1 MHLRRGGRGRWVVFG
16 GAIGVLASLGSAAAQ
31 PTRRAAITVV
41 PHGVE
46 VVKPAEPAPPIAVA
60 TAARVTRR
68 LDAELLRSGKVT
80 AIVDGAIVPATADS
94 ADAQA
99 ARGGV
104 FIEARRAAATTAV
117 LPAILKQQAASAQLL
132 PDELVMAGTGGEHPV
147 RVSWYVADSSGLEYS
162 GAQQAY
168 VGKVSVACV
177 NADDPQDQSAL
188 PVAFSPLVTAL
199 GADVAPPALAVTQF
213 GRWYPMQLVVRR
225 PRAPYNVSVTL
236 DPGKPG
242 ASTTLAFE
250 APRLEVSVTPQP
262 LVGFGITKA
271 RLTIRGIGLRDPK
284 GTPFL
289 LSIPGAE
296 LDEAR
301 LELDE
306 HGFTSTGLR
315 VSGLV
320 DVTARAGDPFE
331 GDATIRVVSPLMFL
345 VAAVLG
351 GLAGAF
357 LRKRGRRRWGRA
369 LAVGAVT
376 AVVMTMA
383 LFVGI
388 NWVDQLPGAANL
400 AQSGMAVVFVLGAV
414 SALGSVSWLLPEK

>member
-1 MHLRRGGRGRWVVFG
+1 MDLRRGGRGRWVVFG
-16 GAIGVLASLGSAAAQ
+16 SAIGVLASLGSATAQ

-46 VVKPAEPAPPIAVA
+46 VVTPAQPPPPITVA

-68 LDAELLRSGKVT
+68 LDAELLRTGKVT

-104 FIEARRAAATTAV
+104 FIEAKRAAATVAV
-117 LPAILKQQAASAQLL
+117 LPAILKQQVQSAQLL
-132 PDELVMAGTGGEHPV
+132 PDELVMAGAGAEQPV

-162 GAQQAY
+162 GARQAY
-168 VGKVSVACV
+168 VGKVSVACL

-199 GADVAPPALAVTQF
+199 GADVAPPVLEVTHF

-225 PRAPYNVSVTL
+225 PQAPYNVGVTL
-236 DPGKPG
+236 NPGTPG
-242 ASTTLAFE
+242 ASTTLAFA

-271 RLTIRGIGLRDPK
+271 RVSVRGVGLRDPK
-284 GTPFL
+284 DTPLL
-289 LSIPGAE
+289 LSVPGADLDDDQLT
-296 LDEAR
+296 LDEN
-301 LELDE
+301 
-306 HGFTSTGLR
+306 GFASTELR
-315 VSGLV
+315 VPGLA
-320 DVTARAGDPFE
+320 DVSVKAGDPFE
-331 GDATIRVVSPLMFL
+331 GEATIRVASPLPFL
-345 VAAVLG
+345 AAAVLG

-383 LFVGI
+383 CFVGI
-388 NWVDQLPGAANL
+388 NWVDELPGAANL
-400 AQSGMAVVFVLGAV
+400 ARSGMAVVFVLGAV